1 MTHVLE
7 PELAVRLA
15 GLTLRAKR
23 TVDGLLAGMHRSPHR
38 GASAIFKEHRG
49 YRPGDDPRLIDW
61 RAYARSD
68 RYTIKHFEHETQ
80 LRGTLALDISPS
92 MHWGSTDV
100 SKIDYAATLLA
111 AIAYVLTRQGD
122 AVSLITFDEA
132 IRDRL
137 PARSGPA
144 HLDYLMR
151 ILAQPSPS
159 SGVTTLHSSL
169 DKLIEHAGRMGLVV
183 IASDLLDLSEGALDP
198 VARIQARGHE
208 TVVLHVMDPAELE
221 LPYEQPMRFEGVEG
235 EPHVEVDPQGIRRRY
250 REEIDAFVES
260 CQRRVVAAG
269 ARYMLARTDAPPE
282 HILLQL
288 LRGG

>member
-68 RYTIKHFEHETQ
+68 RYAIKHFEHETQ

-92 MHWGSTDV
+92 MRWGSSDV
-100 SKIDYAATLLA
+100 SKLDHAATLLA
-111 AIAYVLTRQGD
+111 ALAYVLTRQGD
-122 AVSLITFDEA
+122 AVSLLTFDQA
-132 IRDRL
+132 IVDRL
-137 PARSGPA
+137 PARAGPA

-151 ILAQPSPS
+151 TLAQPARST
-159 SGVTTLHSSL
+159 GTTSLHASL
-169 DKLIEHAGRMGLVV
+169 DGLVEQAGRMGLVV
-183 IASDLLDLSEGALDP
+183 IASDLLDLEGDALDP
-198 VARIQARGHE
+198 VARLQARGHQ
-208 TVVLHVMDPAELE
+208 TIVLHVMDPAELE
-221 LPYEQPMRFEGVEG
+221 LPYEQPIHFEGLEG
-235 EPHVEVDPQGIRRRY
+235 EMPVEVDPKGIRRRY
-250 REEIDAFVES
+250 RAAVDTFVTS
-260 CQRRVVAAG
+260 CQRRVTAAG
-269 ARYMLARTDAPPE
+269 GRYLLARTDIRPE
-282 HILLQL
+282 HTL
-288 LRGG
+288 LRLLRDR

>member
-38 GASAIFKEHRG
+38 GASAIFKEHRA

-80 LRGTLALDISPS
+80 LRGTLALDISRS
-92 MHWGSTDV
+92 MHWGSKDL
-100 SKIDYAATLLA
+100 SKLDHAATLLA
-111 AIAYVLTRQGD
+111 ALAYVLTRQGD
-122 AVSLITFDEA
+122 AVSLITFDETV
-132 IRDRL
+132 RDRV
-137 PARSGPA
+137 PPRSGAA

-151 ILAQPSPS
+151 VLAQPSAPE
-159 SGVTTLHSSL
+159 GKTALHESL

-183 IASDLLDLSEGALDP
+183 VASDLLDLEDSALEP
-198 VARIQARGHE
+198 IARLQARGHQ
-208 TVVLHVMDPAELE
+208 TIVLHVLDPAELE
-221 LPYEQPMRFEGVEG
+221 LPFEHPMRFEGLEG
-235 EPHVEVDPQGIRRRY
+235 ESPVEVDPEGIRRRY
-250 REEIDAFVES
+250 REAIDQFVAS
-260 CQRRVVAAG
+260 CQARIVAAG
-269 ARYMLARTDAPPE
+269 GRYMLARTDTPPE
-282 HILLQL
+282 HTLLQL
-288 LRGG
+288 LREA

>member
-38 GASAIFKEHRG
+38 GASAIFKEHRA

-80 LRGTLALDISPS
+80 LRGSLALDISPS
-92 MHWGSTDV
+92 MHWGSAEV
-100 SKIDYAATLLA
+100 SKIDHAATLLA
-111 AIAYVLTRQGD
+111 AIAYLLTRQGD
-122 AVSLITFDEA
+122 AVSLVTFDEE

-144 HLDYLMR
+144 HLEYLMR
-151 ILAQPSPS
+151 TLAEPTRSTGQ
-159 SGVTTLHSSL
+159 TRLHASL

-183 IASDLLDLSEGALDP
+183 IASDLLDLENEALDP
-198 VARIQARGHE
+198 VARIQARGHQ
-208 TVVLHVMDPAELE
+208 TIVLHVMDPAELE
-221 LPYEQPMRFEGVEG
+221 LPYEHPMHFEGLEG
-235 EPHVEVDPQGIRRRY
+235 ELPVEVDPKGLRRRY
-250 REEIDAFVES
+250 IEAIDAFVES
-260 CQRRVVAAG
+260 CQRRVVATG
-269 ARYMLARTDAPPE
+269 ARYLLVRTDTPPE
-282 HILLQL
+282 HTLLQL
-288 LRGG
+288 LREG

>member
-1 MTHVLE
+1 MTNALE

-38 GASAIFKEHRG
+38 GASAIFKEHRA

-68 RYTIKHFEHETQ
+68 RYAIKHFEHETQ

-92 MHWGSTDV
+92 MHWGSGDV
-100 SKIDYAATLLA
+100 SKVDYAATLLA
-111 AIAYVLTRQGD
+111 ALAYVLTRQGD
-122 AVSLITFDEA
+122 AVSLITFDET

-151 ILAQPSPS
+151 LLAEPSVS
-159 SGVTTLHSSL
+159 SGVTELHGSL
-169 DKLIEHAGRMGLVV
+169 DELIEHAGRMGLVV
-183 IASDLLDLSEGALDP
+183 IASDLLDLADDALDP
-198 VARIQARGHE
+198 VARIEARGHQ
-208 TVVLHVMDPAELE
+208 TIVLHIMDPAELE

-235 EPHVEVDPQGIRRRY
+235 EPHVEVDPKGIRRRY
-250 REEIDAFVES
+250 REAIDRFLET
-260 CQRRVVAAG
+260 CQRRVVAGG
-269 ARYMLARTDAPPE
+269 ARYMLARTDRAPE
-282 HILLQL
+282 HLLLQL
-288 LRGG
+288 LRDR